1 MKLVYLLESR
11 IPERLRELVI
21 NRIEQAGFEWR
32 QLLYSDSIS
41 RQREALSWADAV
53 LCAPGRNLDADVMR
67 SANHLLMYQLWSSG
81 YDKFNCS
88 LARAC
93 GVPVANNGGSNGT
106 SVAEHTIMLM
116 LAVSRQLPAMHDRT
130 VTGNWSGNNHGTD
143 LFMLSGKT
151 LGIIGLGNIGT
162 KVAKRALAFGMRVI
176 YSDAVDKKLS
186 GHGLREL
193 ERVTKTELVS
203 ESDIISLHLHL
214 TDETKGL
221 ISRAEFDKMKATTI
235 LINVSR
241 AGLVDQDA
249 FRRALDERIIWGAG
263 LDVYPTEPTEK
274 GDPILSHPRVV
285 ATPHTAGSTIDILKQ
300 AIDESVANLERVAN
314 GEKPLFI
321 IN

>member
-1 MKLVYLLESR
+1 
-11 IPERLRELVI
+11 
-21 NRIEQAGFEWR
+21 
-32 QLLYSDSIS
+32 
-41 RQREALSWADAV
+41 
-53 LCAPGRNLDADVMR
+53 
-67 SANHLLMYQLWSSG
+67 
-81 YDKFNCS
+81 
-88 LARAC
+88 
-93 GVPVANNGGSNGT
+93 
-106 SVAEHTIMLM
+106 
-116 LAVSRQLPAMHDRT
+116 
-130 VTGNWSGNNHGTD
+130 
-143 LFMLSGKT
+143 
-151 LGIIGLGNIGT
+151 
-162 KVAKRALAFGMRVI
+162 
-176 YSDAVDKKLS
+176 
-186 GHGLREL
+186 
-193 ERVTKTELVS
+193 VTKTELVS

-300 AIDESVANLERVAN
+300 AIDESVANLERVAK